1 MPGRCKGFAATL
13 VVLALGLPVQVL
25 AGPYEDG
32 ESAFRRKDYATAMK
46 HWQPVAEADAR
57 AQAGI
62 AAMYLGGLGVP
73 QDYRMALAWCE
84 RAANQGEARAQ
95 YLLGS
100 MYRDGTGVLKDP
112 VRAMELFRKA
122 ADQDLHWAQ
131 YNLGLMYFLG
141 EGIPADLVEA
151 YHWLALAA
159 AVRDDKDA
167 QVQKTASFMLEQV
180 SAKLTGDQINQV
192 KQRVSDW
199 KPSPPVRNK

>member
-1 MPGRCKGFAATL
+1 MPGRCKGFSATL
-13 VVLALGLPVQVL
+13 VVLALGLPVHAL

-32 ESAFRRKDYATAMK
+32 ESAYHRKDYAAAMQ
-46 HWQPVAEADAR
+46 HWRPVAETDAR

-62 AAMYLGGLGVP
+62 AAMYLGGLGVA
-73 QDYRMALAWCE
+73 QDYQMALAWCE
-84 RAANQGEARAQ
+84 RAVNQGEAKAQ

-100 MYRDGTGVLKDP
+100 MYRDGKGVPKDP

-151 YHWLALAA
+151 YHWLALAT
-159 AVRDDKDA
+159 AVRDDNDA

-180 SAKLTGDQINQV
+180 STKLTGDQITQV

-199 KPSPPVRNK
+199 KPSSSVRNK